1 MSARPQIAT
10 RSAAHLHT
18 LAVSE
23 TERILYYTHP
33 STGALLAI
41 IQRMKPVGRNRALT
55 WCITGARLIDPKET

>member
-10 RSAAHLHT
+10 RSAAYLHT
-18 LAVSE
+18 LNVSK
-23 TERILYYTHP
+23 TERILCYTHP

-41 IQRMKPVGRNRALT
+41 SQRQKPVGRNRAPT